1 MEEITKGE
9 TPKKKFSLK
18 SIFFDEASETQQPVV
33 NTQTQQPHQAP
44 VQQQQVVV
52 QQPSYAIQTP
62 NGVLVPEIYEALKQV
77 LEKRNF
83 PGPDYLE
90 LKSSANAMKQFLPD
104 ENQRFQASYATLKAT
119 SPKLTKEII
128 LESIDNYIKFIE
140 NERADSEVELK
151 AIYDSEVSTRKVK
164 IDQLSSQIEEAK
176 VKITEYQNLIMKV
189 SQDIN
194 TISGEML
201 SKQSELEIKKNNFD
215 VTINTFVSDLKS
227 DKIKI
232 ETLIN

>member
-1 MEEITKGE
+1 MEEN
-9 TPKKKFSLK
+9 KKKFSLK
-18 SIFFDEASETQQPVV
+18 SMFFNESTEVSQTEDAKPQQV
-33 NTQTQQPHQAP
+33 P
-44 VQQQQVVV
+44 VQQPQQVV
-52 QQPSYAIQTP
+52 QQLSYALQSP
-62 NGVLVPEIYEALKQV
+62 NGVLVPEIYEALSQV
-77 LEKRNF
+77 LEKRNL

-104 ENQRFQASYATLKAT
+104 ENQRLQASYATLKAT
-119 SPKLTKEII
+119 APKLTKEII

-140 NERADSEVELK
+140 SERADSEVELK
-151 AIYDSEVSTRKVK
+151 TIYDTEVASRKSN
-164 IDQLSSQIEEAK
+164 IELLSSQIEEAK
-176 VKITEYQNLIMKV
+176 SKITEYQNLIMKI

-194 TISGEML
+194 TISAEML

-227 DKIKI
+227 DRIKI